1 MWKLSEMSS
10 FIYRDLLS
18 PSCFRRSSF
27 RKPLHFARPSYNVL
41 SSSTVSRLMFCM
53 VGTLLINR
61 QFKLHVFTGS
71 CWFDRGSSARLVDR
85 PRRSSCFC
93 SERSHFPQ
101 KTSQARSNDI
111 LNRVFLSELNSF
123 YVNLLNSYF
132 RRFYF
137 VLWEWRWIEW
147 SRRSQTNL
155 QRPYKTRI

>member
-1 MWKLSEMSS
+1 MTSS
-10 FIYRDLLS
+10 SIYRGLSS

-27 RKPLHFARPSYNVL
+27 RRPPHFAHLSYNAL
-41 SSSTVSRLMFCM
+41 SSSTVSRLMSCM
-53 VGTLLINR
+53 VLLINR

-137 VLWEWRWIEW
+137 VL
-147 SRRSQTNL
+147 
-155 QRPYKTRI
+155 